1 MNTNYYKSILILLA
15 LVVSTGCGSGASET
29 TSRSDSPATE
39 ITQAQS
45 VTDFPIVIKDDRGL
59 EVSVPKKPLRIVSL
73 LPSHTEILY
82 AVGAGK
88 QMVGCTTFCN
98 YPAETGQLEKVALS
112 NPGSVSLETLV
123 ALKPDLIFLGGDY
136 QRQLAEQLTKL
147 KIPVLSFESQ
157 SVADIERSIRGI
169 SRATGHTQAGEELI
183 AKIKNEITAIQKR
196 VAPYQKQG
204 PPRVFYQVWDQPL
217 MTAGPASFI
226 GELINLIG
234 AENVFA
240 DVKIA
245 YPQVSEETL
254 IVRNPDVILMP
265 QTKKEGAADLTET
278 ISQLRKRPGWK
289 QMNAVKNQRI
299 YLIEDDLISRPGPRV
314 VLGLQK
320 MAQALYPEAY
330 QAHSSSE
337 RTQ

>member
-1 MNTNYYKSILILLA
+1 MNTFYYKLILILLS
-15 LVVSTGCGSGASET
+15 LSVSTGCGPGTSET
-29 TSRSDSPATE
+29 TSGSSKPESA
-39 ITQAQS
+39 IAQPQS
-45 VTDFPIVIKDDRGL
+45 IAGFPVVVKDDRGL
-59 EVSVPKKPLRIVSL
+59 EVSILKKPIRIVSL

-88 QMVGCTTFCN
+88 QMIGCTTFCN
-98 YPAETGQLEKVALS
+98 FPAETKTLEKVALS

-136 QRQLAEQLTKL
+136 QRRLAEQLTKL

-169 SRATGHTQAGEELI
+169 SRSTGHAEAGEKLI
-183 AKIKNEITAIQKR
+183 EKINKEIAAIQKR
-196 VAPYQKQG
+196 VEPYQKQG
-204 PPRVFYQVWDQPL
+204 RPRVFYQVWDQPL
-217 MTAGPASFI
+217 MTVGPASFI

-234 AENVFA
+234 GENVFE

-254 IVRNPDVILMP
+254 IVRNPDVILLP
-265 QTKKEGAADLTET
+265 DTKKEGASDLSGS
-278 ISQLRKRPGWK
+278 ISRLRERPGWK
-289 QMNAVKNQRI
+289 QMNAVKNQRVYI
-299 YLIEDDLISRPGPRV
+299 IEDDLISRPGPRV

-337 RTQ
+337 RTR